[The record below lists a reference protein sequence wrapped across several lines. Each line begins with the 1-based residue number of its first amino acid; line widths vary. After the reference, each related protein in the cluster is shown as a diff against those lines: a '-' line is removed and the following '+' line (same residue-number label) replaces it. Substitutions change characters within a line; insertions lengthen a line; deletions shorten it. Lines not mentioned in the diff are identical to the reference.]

1 MVITLC
7 YDAVSRNV
15 QGLGISPFVMFSLS
29 ATAILPACL
38 LIIALQDR
46 IGRKAMASASLLL
59 SGIFISVTGGIIFAA
74 AASDKSEFSL
84 GQSMFFVGSVVGSMV
99 LGYLADVV
107 GRLPIL
113 IVANLIAMT
122 GNLLTIW
129 STNVTLF
136 CIFRMISGIATDS
149 NFVMMYILGELE
161 TDCGNT

>member
-74 AASDKSEFSL
+74 AASDKSEFS
-84 GQSMFFVGSVVGSMV
+84 
-99 LGYLADVV
+99 
-107 GRLPIL
+107 PISCR
-113 IVANLIAMT
+113 V
-122 GNLLTIW
+122 
-129 STNVTLF
+129 
-136 CIFRMISGIATDS
+136 
-149 NFVMMYILGELE
+149 E
-161 TDCGNT
+161 